1 MKTIICTTP
10 INHLKGL
17 KEKLKNKGNLIY
29 KPKIKVYLRTYKDK
43 SL

>member
-17 KEKLKNKGNLIY
+17 KKKLSKKGKLIY
-29 KPKIKVYLRTYKDK
+29 KPNIKAHRVKKNFTKE
-43 SL
+43 